1 MRIVVGADH
10 AGFDLKQ
17 ELVAALK
24 TAGHEVVDFGCHAA
38 ERCDYPDFA
47 SKVGE
52 AVSKGE
58 APRGLL
64 VCGTGQGMAMSANRI
79 PGVRASVVSDT
90 FSAHATVEH
99 NDSNVLCLGSRVVGG
114 GVALDLLSAWL
125 GAEFEGGRHADR
137 LAKMAALER

>member
-24 TAGHEVVDFGCHAA
+24 AAGHEVVDLGCHAA

-47 SKVGE
+47 AQVGR
-52 AVSKGE
+52 AVANGD

-90 FSAHATVEH
+90 FSAHATVQH
-99 NDSNVLCLGSRVVGG
+99 NDSNVLCVGSRVVGAG
-114 GVALDLLSAWL
+114 LAQDLLSIWL
-125 GAEFEGGRHADR
+125 SAEFEGGRHADR

>member
-17 ELVAALK
+17 DLVAALK
-24 TAGHEVVDFGCHAA
+24 AAGHEVVDLGCHAA

-47 SKVGE
+47 AQVGR
-52 AVSKGE
+52 AVANGE

-90 FSAHATVEH
+90 FSAHATVQH
-99 NDSNVLCLGSRVVGG
+99 NDSNVLCVGSRVVGAG
-114 GVALDLLSAWL
+114 LAQDLLSIWL
-125 GAEFEGGRHADR
+125 SAEFEGGRHADR
-137 LAKMAALER
+137 LAKMTALER